1 MIHLCPTLFFIN
13 VETPQDTKK
22 QWMLTIPSNK
32 SLQLTFDT
40 VFELSTMSYIQ
51 VMRYNT
57 TFLNITGELDMILV
71 CVKFITILF
80 SCVIILRKT
89 NNYQKII

>member
-1 MIHLCPTLFFIN
+1 MHFFVHDSFGSPHFSSS

-40 VFELSTMSYIQ
+40 VFELSAMSYIQ
-51 VMRYNT
+51 VMRYNM
-57 TFLNITGELDMILV
+57 TFLNITGELDMFLV

-80 SCVIILRKT
+80 ACDDFMK
-89 NNYQKII
+89 N